1 MDPKTF
7 LEILAQAGK
16 LKTTVRHCWLE
27 PDRRESVA
35 DHCWRLTLM
44 AMLLAP
50 EPEFA
55 ETDMNRV
62 MRMCLIHDLGESF
75 TGDIPVFQKGD
86 SQEHAEEGIL
96 LEWIAG
102 FPEAQRE
109 EWTALLAEMTAM
121 ESREA
126 RTYKA
131 LDALEAL
138 ISHDESDIGTWLPL
152 ERDLQLTYR
161 QENMKVSPFFEELRA
176 CVDAWTRAKI
186 DAAIDRTI
194 DFYGGNGM
202 K

>member
-1 MDPKTF
+1 MTPEVF
-7 LEILAQAGK
+7 LDILSQAGK
-16 LKTTVRHCWLE
+16 LKTTLRHCWLE
-27 PDRRESVA
+27 ADRRERVSG
-35 DHCWRLTLM
+35 HCWRLALM

-55 ETDMNRV
+55 ETDMDRV

-75 TGDIPVFQKGD
+75 TGDIPVFRKQD
-86 SQEHAEEGIL
+86 SQEHAEEDVL
-96 LEWIAG
+96 LKWIAG
-102 FPEAQRE
+102 FPEPQRA

-121 ESREA
+121 ETREA

-138 ISHDESDIGTWLPL
+138 ISHDESDIDTWLPL
-152 ERDLQLTYR
+152 ECDLQLTYR

-186 DAAIDRTI
+186 TGSGK
-194 DFYGGNGM
+194 Y
-202 K
+202 